1 MTFERMTLDTIDI
14 NHHPAVAAA
23 VDKARHWMRRKYVQ
37 NVDYASLILAASPIR
52 NGGKIEMTGRG
63 VGKTHIAKACLHL
76 ECYTTPDG
84 TPVAPIGQFFIAN
97 NIIHALQ
104 QDVPLHRLLKQAR
117 VVVVDQVGAEQRIP
131 YIPNGKH
138 EGEMHNRW
146 ARLVDYCYTKG
157 KSMILTGNLALYPDL
172 AMHIGFDAWD
182 RLVEMCARIDGMADL
197 TGVPGYRRK
206 LAGE

>member
-1 MTFERMTLDTIDI
+1 MPFERVTLSTIDT
-14 NHHPAVAAA
+14 NHHPEVAKAVAT
-23 VDKARHWMRRKYVQ
+23 ARHWMRRKYV
-37 NVDYASLILAASPIR
+37 DKAEYASLILIAAPTR
-52 NGGKIEMTGRG
+52 NGGKIIHTGRG
-63 VGKTHIAKACLHL
+63 VGKTHIAKACLHT
-76 ECYTTPDG
+76 ECFTTPDG
-84 TPVAPIGQFFIAN
+84 KPVAPIGEFFIAN

-104 QDVPLHRLLKQAR
+104 QDVPLHRLLKQAKTI
-117 VVVVDQVGAEQRIP
+117 VIDQVGAEQRIP

-146 ARLVDYCYTKG
+146 ARLVDYCYTKRI
-157 KSMILTGNLALYPDL
+157 SMILTGNLALYPDL